1 MRPILTILLLLLTVS
16 VSGQKKLKVL
26 HTNVKSFRMKYPSD
40 PAITKRTWTIAPELK
55 PDSTVVWDEKI
66 QFITDVDSIYIKV
79 DKKHPVCD
87 FLVIYQHKDTCLTR
101 VRYEEIPDYI
111 GKLKKAAKYNVS
123 DLRTLP
129 EFTYQDSSNVH
140 LKALR
145 KKYNLDSIAGE
156 AGELNQIINLMHW
169 IHNLVRHDGQHGN
182 PEKNNADDMITTCSD
197 GSRGLNC
204 RGLAISLNECY
215 LAMGFKSRYV
225 TCMPKELKF
234 DDCHVINM
242 VYSEWLKKWVYMDP
256 TNNAYVMDEKGTL
269 LSIEEV
275 RQRLIDGRTVILN
288 PDANWNNEQ
297 FVWLEEYVHFYMA
310 KNLYRLECPVSSEYD
325 YETRLPGKNTVYIE
339 LLPLDGINQTPQK
352 SEYVDKDLNTT
363 ITNYVTNNPGAFWAV
378 PKLAAEKTGVR

>member
-1 MRPILTILLLLLTVS
+1 MRPILTTLILLLSLS
-16 VSGQKKLKVL
+16 VYAQKKLKVL
-26 HTNVKSFRMKYPSD
+26 HTNIKSFRMKFPSD
-40 PAITKRTWTIAPELK
+40 PAITERTWTIVPELK
-55 PDSTVVWDEKI
+55 PDSVMVWDEKI
-66 QFITDVDSIYIKV
+66 QFITDVDSTYIRV

-87 FLVIYQHKDTCLTR
+87 FLIIYRHKDTCWTR
-101 VRYEEIPDYI
+101 VRYEEIPDYV
-111 GKLKKAAKYNVS
+111 GKLKKAAKYNLS
-123 DLRTLP
+123 DVRAVP
-129 EFTYQDSSNVH
+129 EFTYQDSSNAH

-145 KKYNLDSIAGE
+145 EKYNLDSIAGD
-156 AGELNQIINLMHW
+156 AGEFNQIINLMHW
-169 IHNLVRHDGQHGN
+169 IHNLVRHDGQHAN
-182 PEKNNADDMITTCSD
+182 PDSRNADELIKACSD

-275 RQRLIDGRTVILN
+275 RQRLIDGRTLIVN

-297 FVWLEEYVHFYMA
+297 IVLAEEYLHFYMA

-325 YETRLPGKNTVYIE
+325 YETKFSGKSIVYIE
-339 LLPLDGINQTPQK
+339 LVPLDGLNQTPQK
-352 SEYVDKDLNTT
+352 SEYTVKDANYT
-363 ITNYVTNNPGAFWAV
+363 IINYVTNNPQLFWKA
-378 PKLAAEKTGVR
+378 P

>member
-1 MRPILTILLLLLTVS
+1 MRSILILSFLLLGVS
-16 VSGQKKLKVL
+16 SFAQKKLKVL
-26 HTNVKSFRMKYPSD
+26 HTNVKSFRMKFPSD
-40 PAITKRTWTIAPELK
+40 PAITLRTWTIAPHLK

-101 VRYEEIPDYI
+101 VRFEEIPDHI
-111 GKLKKAAKYNVS
+111 GTLKKAAKYNTS
-123 DLRTLP
+123 DLRTVP

-140 LKALR
+140 LRALR
-145 KKYNLDSIAGE
+145 KKYNLDSIAGD

-169 IHNLVRHDGQHGN
+169 MHNTVAHDGQHGN
-182 PEKNNADDMITTCSD
+182 PESKNADDMIMACSD

-215 LAMGFKSRYV
+215 LAMGFKSRYI
-225 TCMPKELKF
+225 TCMPKDLQF

-242 VYSEWLKKWVYMDP
+242 VYSDWLKKWVYMDP

-275 RQRLIDGRTVILN
+275 RQRLIDGRTLILN
-288 PDANWNNEQ
+288 PDANWNNEEY
-297 FVWLEEYVHFYMA
+297 VWAEEYLHFYMA
-310 KNLYRLECPVSSEYD
+310 KNLYRLECPVSSEYN
-325 YETRLPGKNTVYIE
+325 YETQVEGGNAVYLE
-339 LLPLDGINQTPQK
+339 LVPLDGLNQSPQK
-352 SEYVDKDLNTT
+352 SERKAKGVNFTY
-363 ITNYVTNNPGAFWAV
+363 TNYVTNNPKSFWV
-378 PKLAAEKTGVR
+378 LPKTETTR